1 MRKGKKT
8 RVSGREVRRNVER
21 AAEIFGQYADDIQA
35 MIRFQVEDE
44 SQIDD
49 IFQNLFL
56 SLVNK
61 PIPSSITNIKGY
73 LYRAVTHD
81 VIDSSRRT
89 RSYQNQASRLA
100 EYRQYKVVE
109 ETPHSTVVELE
120 EAQRLFDLVEENLP
134 VCEAQAV
141 VLTCADNLD
150 AGQAAKRMGVNRRT
164 VSRYKCV
171 GLKKIR
177 RCLLEEGYLEDYVQ
191 G

>member
-8 RVSGREVRRNVER
+8 RVSGREARKNVER
-21 AAEIFGQYADDIQA
+21 AAEIFGQYGDDIQA
-35 MIRFQVEDE
+35 MIRFQVGDE

-56 SLVNK
+56 SLVNR
-61 PIPSSITNIKGY
+61 PIPSTITNIKGY
-73 LYRAVTHD
+73 LYRVVTHD
-81 VIDSSRRT
+81 VIDSSRRA
-89 RSYQNQASRLA
+89 RSYQNQAAKLA
-100 EYRQYKVVE
+100 EFRQYRVLE
-109 ETPHSTVVELE
+109 DTPDSTVVELE
-120 EAQRLFDLVEENLP
+120 EARKLFDLVEEHLP

-141 VLTCADNLD
+141 VLTYADSLD
-150 AGQAAKRMGVNRRT
+150 AGEAAKRMGVNRRT

-177 RCLLEEGYLEDYVQ
+177 RCLQEEGYLQEHMQ